1 MRRRPGR
8 WSRCRPR
15 GTRSLRAV
23 CRGRPSPHGPTAR
36 IGRLAGPLAAAA
48 GSTFRRTT
56 RREEVAAMTI
66 TTTPDR
72 LEELDDLE
80 RLAWS
85 AYRESLRNLEGRD
98 YDTAEQVSWE
108 ELQRTLVE
116 VQTERAALAAP
127 DLPD

>member
-1 MRRRPGR
+1 M
-8 WSRCRPR
+8 
-15 GTRSLRAV
+15 
-23 CRGRPSPHGPTAR
+23 
-36 IGRLAGPLAAAA
+36 
-48 GSTFRRTT
+48 TT
-56 RREEVAAMTI
+56 